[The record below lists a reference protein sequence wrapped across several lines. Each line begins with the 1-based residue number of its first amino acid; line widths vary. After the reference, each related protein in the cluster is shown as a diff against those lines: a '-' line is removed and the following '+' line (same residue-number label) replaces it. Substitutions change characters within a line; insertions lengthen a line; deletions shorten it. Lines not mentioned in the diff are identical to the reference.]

1 MCRLEE
7 VLYVNNHNQSV
18 EQVEY
23 DSHFE
28 QPESVNQALIGFVRE
43 RCKNIRIICV
53 ISTRFHKLLNFATR

>member
-28 QPESVNQALIGFVRE
+28 QPESVNQAWIGFVRE
-43 RCKNIRIICV
+43 RCKNISIICV
-53 ISTRFHKLLNFATR
+53 I